1 MNISKY
7 IELLRFYVTDKIGQT
22 TQSIKS
28 SLSNDTEEMKS
39 SILSAIFSLFISSE
53 FIKINGYGGAF
64 LKVFIVIISYFS
76 LKFVI
81 KKIQRY
87 RKTNKEQKAADE
99 SSLTKDE
106 AKSLI
111 DKFDHI
117 ACDGI
122 LLSRD
127 YFQKY
132 DDIQVGKAD
141 NERLFYLFEAFYYY
155 KKALQIAALV
165 VKYPKSCFNN
175 ANNINGISMYRFIN
189 VYNSLDEIMG
199 QLNGEIKSVEKI
211 EYHSELSK
219 EMLDTREKLSTIKKY
234 IDSIKSN

>member
-7 IELLRFYVTDKIGQT
+7 IELLRFYITDKIGQINESV
-22 TQSIKS
+22 QDSIGSEIEEILS
-28 SLSNDTEEMKS
+28 SL
-39 SILSAIFSLFISSE
+39 LSAVFSLYISSE
-53 FIKINGYGGAF
+53 LILLNGFWGIV
-64 LKVFIVIISYFS
+64 LKIVIIVILYFL
-76 LKFVI
+76 LKYLI
-81 KKIQRY
+81 KKLRRY
-87 RKTNKEQKAADE
+87 RKSSKEETDADDGKI
-99 SSLTKDE
+99 TRTD
-106 AKSLI
+106 AKSLV

-132 DDIQVGKAD
+132 DDIKVGKAD

-165 VKYPKSCFNN
+165 VQYPESCFNN
-175 ANNINGISMYRFIN
+175 ANNLNGISMYRFVN
-189 VYNSLDEIMG
+189 VYNSLKEIEEV
-199 QLNGEIKSVEKI
+199 LNESIKSEKQI

-219 EMLDTREKLSTIKKY
+219 EMIDTQEKLNTLKSY
-234 IDSIKSN
+234 IDGVENN